1 MGYAQ
6 IKQRD
11 EIRVRGF
18 FRGQLKDAH
27 SGKVVGD
34 TGWRRNTITNYGLD
48 NACAGASIG
57 ASGSC
62 QALSAA
68 LATQSTAV
76 NATQISLA
84 GVENAVIDLT
94 PSTVATGTA
103 RNTGSFAGSDNSD
116 TLTIGSIGLHSNT
129 NSATD
134 MLSGQTF
141 TTSQMATNQ
150 NFDFTYEWR
159 FS

>member
-1 MGYAQ
+1 MKAKNE
-6 IKQRD
+6 IK
-11 EIRVRGF
+11 VRGF
-18 FRGQLKDAH
+18 FRGQLKDAKT
-27 SGKVVGD
+27 GKIVGD
-34 TGWRRNTITNYGLD
+34 TGWRKNTITNYGLD
-48 NACAGASIG
+48 NACAGAAIG

-62 QALSAA
+62 QVASAA
-68 LATQSTAV
+68 LALQSTAV
-76 NATQISLA
+76 NATQISLLS
-84 GVENAVIDLT
+84 VENAVVDIT

-103 RNTGSFAGSDNSD
+103 RCTGSFAGSDNSA

-134 MLSGQTF
+134 LLSGQTF